1 MFNTE
6 YDDRIDDKDQEEFI
20 KQWVVKKKLKEK
32 KKRIKQQERKE
43 WFLNLFKF

>member
-43 WFLNLFKF
+43 WFLNLFRF